1 MSVQVDLAER
11 IKIIGARIREGRDTY
26 AGRQDAWH
34 LLGNVQ
40 GKFSKWREILDAAGQ
55 AFEVSKM
62 QLNFMGVEVD
72 AWGTFRIDTT
82 IPKGLEKKAIRV
94 EMADGAVKYL
104 TFLGTVGAGYE
115 VIQHTEAF
123 ELLDSLVGQIDGA
136 HYETMGTLDFGRKVW
151 AQVDPLMTLR
161 VGDDVSTIYLTA
173 HTSHDGSSALEV
185 FENAIRE
192 VCRNTYRLGSLRRLG
207 QTLRVRHTKNADKR
221 ITDFKAELA
230 EIRSVALSMQEKLVW
245 LSQRQV
251 KKENLT
257 TIMNRLF
264 PPTKND
270 DGVEVSSTRRDNVLA
285 EILSL
290 YEDNDN
296 NTFPEQRGTPYC
308 LFNSITNFADYS
320 RSSKGDGRA
329 EAAVFG
335 SGDRLKT
342 NALDIIMAEAEHMPL
357 MPTRGA
363 SVEVNWEEVGIS
375 LPKRA
380 N

>member
-34 LLGNVQ
+34 QLGNVQ
-40 GKFSKWREILDAAGQ
+40 GKYTSWREILAAAGQ
-55 AFEVSKM
+55 DFEVSKM
-62 QLNFMGVEVD
+62 QLNFMGAEID

-82 IPKGLEKKAIRV
+82 IPKGLEKKAIRA
-94 EMADGAVKYL
+94 ELADGSIKYF
-104 TFLGTVGAGYE
+104 TFLGTVGAGYK
-115 VIQHTEAF
+115 VIPHQDLAQF
-123 ELLDSLVGQIDGA
+123 LDHFVGQIDGA
-136 HYETMGTLDFGRKVW
+136 HYETMGTLDFGRRVW
-151 AQVDPLMTLR
+151 GQIDPLLSIH
-161 VGDDVSTIYLTA
+161 VGDDVSTNYLTFQ
-173 HTSHDGSSALEV
+173 TSHDGSSSAEV
-185 FENAIRE
+185 FETGTRT
-192 VCRNTYRLGSLRRLG
+192 VCRNTFRIASLNRLG
-207 QTLRVRHTKNADKR
+207 QTLRVRHTKNAGQR
-221 ITDFKAELA
+221 ITDFKAELD
-230 EIRSVALSMQEKLVW
+230 EIKSVALSMQEKLVW

-270 DGVEVSSTRRDNVLA
+270 DGVEEYSSRQENIISSILA
-285 EILSL
+285 E
-290 YEDNDN
+290 YELNDGDA
-296 NTFPEQRGTPYC
+296 FPEQRGTAYNLWNAC
-308 LFNSITNFADYS
+308 TNYVDHS
-320 RSSKGDGRA
+320 RSSKGDQRA

-342 NALDIIMAEAEHMPL
+342 NALDLIIAEAEHMPL
-357 MPTRGA
+357 MPTRGP